1 MRKEMGKSIPTAD
14 FDSGDSVEEKRCGNW
29 SGKENASPLVSGTSF
44 AGTPGAF
51 LTFTARYKQLPGY
64 PLPQSKED
72 AQNKPQPNA
81 FEVLRK

>member
-14 FDSGDSVEEKRCGNW
+14 FDSGGSVEEKGRGNW
-29 SGKENASPLVSGTSF
+29 FGKENASPLVFGTSF

-64 PLPQSKED
+64 PLPESKEN
-72 AQNKPQPNA
+72 AQKNPNQMH
-81 FEVLRK
+81 LKC